1 MALEIA
7 YIRVIVGGE
16 ETDSI
21 VDLCAGVDDTLGVV
35 AEARKVDAVL
45 LALELFCMLAF
56 FAVVD
61 LQCVV
66 VAGYN
71 GEFARVVKVERG
83 NGRAVATGLEAL

>member
-1 MALEIA
+1 MALEVA
-7 YIRVIVGGE
+7 YVRVVVGGE
-16 ETDSI
+16 EADGI
-21 VDLCAGVDDTLGVV
+21 VNLCAGIDDALGVV
-35 AEARKVDAVL
+35 TKARKVDAVL

-83 NGRAVATGLEAL
+83 NGGAVAAGLEAL